1 MSSPSLPSDEVR
13 LLASLVTKPASLHV
27 RVRDLHAAG
36 WTLQAIGNAFSPPR
50 RRSTILSWVNRPPSS
65 AILLGFPS
73 VPRPDRSTPVR
84 PRRRA
89 FLTPAQQEEIH
100 SLSLLAR
107 RYRAGTPSL
116 SPSSI
121 ANDTL
126 TAVIVSHFQRGVR
139 VADIAR
145 AAGVTHRAITRRLEK
160 GTGTRT
166 S

>member
-1 MSSPSLPSDEVR
+1 MTSPSLPSDEAR

-50 RRSTILSWVNRPPSS
+50 RRSTILSWVNRPPSA
-65 AILLGFPS
+65 AILLGFAP
-73 VPRPDRSTPVR
+73 VPRPSRSTPVR
-84 PRRRA
+84 PRRRT
-89 FLTPAQQEEIH
+89 FLTPAQQQELLT
-100 SLSLLAR
+100 LSLLAR
-107 RYRAGTPSL
+107 RYRAGSP
-116 SPSSI
+116 PSSASAI

-126 TAVIVSHFQRGVR
+126 TAVIVLHFAKGVR

-160 GTGTRT
+160 GTRLP
-166 S
+166 